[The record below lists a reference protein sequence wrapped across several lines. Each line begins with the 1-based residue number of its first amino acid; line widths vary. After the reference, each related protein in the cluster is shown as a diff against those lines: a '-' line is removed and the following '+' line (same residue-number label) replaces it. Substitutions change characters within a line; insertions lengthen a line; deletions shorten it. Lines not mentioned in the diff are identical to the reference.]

1 MSYINDDFFNNNKVD
16 EQETTVETIKVGEKE
31 YSPEELDRLVGL
43 GQQAVELET
52 KWDTKIDRLMPEF
65 TRSREELKTLK
76 QQQEEAARKA
86 TETST
91 EDVDEKEKERLVREN
106 AKKFGLMTQEDFD
119 NLYANRRAGEKLL
132 ESTESVVT
140 KAVEAGNPKTNVE
153 ELLTYMA
160 ETGIKDPNTAYE
172 VMFKAQLREI
182 EMKKLQNIKPYG
194 LMTDTGSTAG
204 AKMPEPV
211 SITKDNLGSMLD
223 SVLRRGGGQ

>member
-1 MSYINDDFFNNNKVD
+1 MADNFFEDNKVE
-16 EQETTVETIKVGEKE
+16 EQQEESTTEVIKLGDKE
-31 YSPEELDRLVGL
+31 YSPDELDRLVGL
-43 GQQAVELET
+43 GQKAVELEQ
-52 KWDTKIDRLMPEF
+52 KWDTKLDRLMPEF
-65 TRSREELKTLK
+65 SRSREELKALK
-76 QQQEEAARKA
+76 AQQEEAAKKA
-86 TETST
+86 VETQTEN
-91 EDVDEKEKERLVREN
+91 VDEKEQERLVREN

-160 ETGIKDPNTAYE
+160 ETGIKNPQTAYE

-182 EMKKLQNIKPYG
+182 EMKKLNDIRPNG
-194 LMTDTGSTAG
+194 LITNSGSTAG
-204 AKMPEPV
+204 AKTPEPV
-211 SITKDNLGSMLD
+211 TVTKDNLSSMLD

>member
-1 MSYINDDFFNNNKVD
+1 LADNFFEDNKVE
-16 EQETTVETIKVGEKE
+16 EQQEESTTEVIKLGDKE
-31 YSPEELDRLVGL
+31 YSPDELDRLVGL
-43 GQQAVELET
+43 GQKAVELEQ
-52 KWDTKIDRLMPEF
+52 KWDTKLDRLMPEF
-65 TRSREELKTLK
+65 SRSREELKALK
-76 QQQEEAARKA
+76 AQQEEAAKKA
-86 TETST
+86 VETQTEN
-91 EDVDEKEKERLVREN
+91 VDEKEQERLVREN

-160 ETGIKDPNTAYE
+160 ETGIKNPQTAYE

-182 EMKKLQNIKPYG
+182 EMKKLNDIRPNG
-194 LMTDTGSTAG
+194 LITNSGSTAG
-204 AKMPEPV
+204 AKTPEPV
-211 SITKDNLGSMLD
+211 TVTKDNLSSMLD